1 VADNAP
7 APPPEKG
14 SKLAGWIKAVV
25 GTAAGLF
32 SGALVMY
39 LSPLVDK
46 VVRPSKPVSNFAI
59 DQEGTTV
66 TFHNRS
72 LGGSSGW
79 WDFGDGSALEE
90 VVPGQEVVA
99 HTYPAAGDYT
109 AKLTVRNFLNE
120 EDERTVTLRL
130 DGSKGSPPAITS
142 LEVVPVGTSCCAPA
156 TFRLVSKVKNAQV
169 CVWDLDDDQPL
180 EILTENLEAQDRLV
194 TFRKPGGYVIKLAAV
209 NGGQAVERSEVVS
222 VADPPAGTVTA
233 VLNVTDTA
241 TQVKTETT
249 SYTFSET
256 FPPQAKDDVYR
267 FTRQAPARP
276 GFAIKDVRVRT
287 NAGPGTSLGGQPQ
300 LAIDPKDV
308 TAAGARNLSLQLVQD
323 GRLVQLG
330 GELFRDA
337 SLKRGTAP
345 AVRVPVVLTQEKR
358 TSVSRPPVPVSATLT
373 VPGTAVLALPP
384 LPADWVDAKRLYRL
398 ELQDG
403 ERVVWQD
410 AQLPRNKP
418 VTVQKRR
425 CLLTAAPAGDQ
436 VRIDLVEDRGH
447 PPSAN

>member
-1 VADNAP
+1 VADNPP
-7 APPPEKG
+7 APPPAKG
-14 SKLAGWIKAVV
+14 STLAGWLKAAI
-25 GTAAGLF
+25 GATAGLL
-32 SGALVMY
+32 SGAVITY

-90 VVPGQEVVA
+90 VVPGQEVVT

-109 AKLTVRNFLNE
+109 AKLTVRNFLND

-130 DGSKGSPPAITS
+130 DGSKGAPPAITS
-142 LEVVPVGTSCCAPA
+142 LEVAPVGPTCCAPA

-169 CVWDLDDDQPL
+169 CVWDLDDDRPL
-180 EILTENLEAQDRLV
+180 EILTENLDVQDRLV
-194 TFRKPGGYVIKLAAV
+194 TFRKPGGYVIKLVAV
-209 NGGQAVERSEVVS
+209 NGGQAVEKSEVVS
-222 VADPPAGTVTA
+222 VMEPPAGTITA

-241 TQVKTETT
+241 TQVRTETT

-256 FPPQAKDDVYR
+256 FPPQTKDDVYR
-267 FTRQAPARP
+267 FTRQAPARQ
-276 GFAIKDVRVRT
+276 GFAIKDVRVQT
-287 NAGPGTSLGGQPQ
+287 NAGSGPSLGGQPQ
-300 LAIDPKDV
+300 LALDPKDV
-308 TAAGARNLSLQLVQD
+308 TAAGARGLTLQLLQD
-323 GRLVQLG
+323 GRLVQLS
-330 GELFRDA
+330 GELVKDA
-337 SLKRGTAP
+337 STKRGTP
-345 AVRVPVVLTQEKR
+345 PSVKVPVVLTQEKR
-358 TSVSRPPVPVSATLT
+358 TSITRPPVPVSATVT
-373 VPGTAVLALPP
+373 VPGSAVVALPP

-410 AQLPRNKP
+410 SQLPRNKP

-425 CLLTAAPAGDQ
+425 CLLTATPAGDQ